1 MNCVDAEE
9 VFRESLS
16 ESFFSDEFY
25 TEMELLEPVGEPLTG
40 EQLLA
45 DPEHRWRMVTSL
57 YIGDTI
63 WIDEYPMDDQARNS
77 FVARDTLVDCWRPEF
92 LNSELEGV
100 LMQFDER
107 YTPQRRADL
116 RLLAEINQ

>member
-1 MNCVDAEE
+1 MRLMASIGAILMPTIGLADMNCVDAEE

-63 WIDEYPMDDQARNS
+63 WI
-77 FVARDTLVDCWRPEF
+77 VAVWHSAQRP
-92 LNSELEGV
+92 SEPTAPDV
-100 LMQFDER
+100 
-107 YTPQRRADL
+107 
-116 RLLAEINQ
+116 